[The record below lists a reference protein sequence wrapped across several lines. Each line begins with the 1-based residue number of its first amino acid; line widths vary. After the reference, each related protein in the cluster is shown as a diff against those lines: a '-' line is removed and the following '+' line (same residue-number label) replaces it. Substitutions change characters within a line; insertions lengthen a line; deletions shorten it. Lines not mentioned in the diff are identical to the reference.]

1 MMAAREHKVTAC
13 PLPSVL
19 GLNREQAAAY
29 VGVSASLF
37 DEMVA
42 DGRMPKPKRANAR
55 TIWDRRALER
65 SFARLPGGEADDD
78 DDTWDTA
85 V

>member
-1 MMAAREHKVTAC
+1 MTTRTIKVSAC
-13 PLPSVL
+13 PLPFVL
-19 GLNREQAAAY
+19 GLNREQAAAFI
-29 VGVSASLF
+29 GVSISLF
-37 DEMVA
+37 DEMVR

-65 SFARLPGGEADDD
+65 AFTRLPGGDAEDDD
-78 DDTWDTA
+78 IWDTA